1 MAEVQVDIMIR
12 GGLVYDGTG
21 GEPVYADVAI
31 RDGLIV
37 AAEPDCILD
46 GAEEI
51 DATGRIVTPGFID
64 VHTHYD
70 GQAMWSDRL
79 NPSSSHGVTTVV
91 MGNCGVGFAPCRPAD
106 RDMLVRVMEG
116 VEDIPEIV
124 MTAGLSWN
132 WETFPEF
139 LAGLDR
145 HRRDIDI
152 LAYIPHS
159 ALRVYAMGAR
169 GANREPATE
178 ADLSMMANLVQEA
191 IECGALGFSTSGV
204 PIHRTRDGRHIPS
217 FGAAEAELQAI
228 AAGAKRAGRGVLQI
242 LVDLGEE
249 PARKMRMLADLSKA
263 SGLMVTFTLAQRNSE
278 PRAYREILAML
289 DDLNAEPGVRVKA
302 QVFPRPIGMIMN
314 HDLTMNPFRLCP
326 SYADIAD
333 LPMDKKLAELR
344 RPERRRALLTEMP
357 GDPRQPLFLLS
368 RAFHC
373 IYELGDPPDYEQP
386 AERSIA
392 GRAAA
397 LGIPPEELAYDLL
410 LEKEGR
416 VLLLAAI
423 GNYPE
428 GNLDA
433 TFEMLRHPHC
443 VPGLGD
449 GGAHYGLICDSSYPT
464 FTLTHWTRD
473 RAGKRWDLGE
483 AIAALSR
490 RSAELVGLSDRGRIA
505 VGLRAD
511 INVIDYERLQLH
523 APTIHRDLP
532 GGGRRLSQ
540 AATGYAA
547 TIVGGVVIA
556 RNDEPSGALPGR
568 LIRGQASA
576 PARFEEP
583 SSILA
588 GQALVGV
595 EGEGGRDPG

>member
-1 MAEVQVDIMIR
+1 MAETQADIIVR
-12 GGLVYDGTG
+12 GGLVYDGTDG
-21 GEPVYADVAI
+21 DPVRSDVAI

-37 AAEPDCILD
+37 AVEPACPLF

-70 GQAMWSDRL
+70 GQAIWSDRL

-124 MTAGLSWN
+124 MATGLPWD

-139 LAGLDR
+139 LARLDQRR
-145 HRRDIDI
+145 HDIDM

-159 ALRVYAMGAR
+159 ALRVYAMGVR

-178 ADLSMMANLVQEA
+178 ADLAMMADLVQEA

-204 PIHRTRDGRHIPS
+204 PIHRTRDGEHIPS
-217 FGAAEAELQAI
+217 FGATERELHAI
-228 AAGAKRAGRGVLQI
+228 AAGARRAGHGVLQI
-242 LVDLGEE
+242 LVDLSEE

-263 SGLMVTFTLAQRNSE
+263 SGLLVTFTLAQRNSE
-278 PRAYREILAML
+278 PRAYRDVLAML
-289 DDLNAEPGVRVKA
+289 DALNAEPGVRVKA

-326 SYADIAD
+326 SYAAIAD
-333 LPMDKKLAELR
+333 LPIDEKLAQLR
-344 RPERRRALLTEMP
+344 TPAIRQALLSETP
-357 GDPRQPLFLLS
+357 NDAGQPLFLIS
-368 RAFHC
+368 RAFPC
-373 IYELGDPPDYEQP
+373 IYELGDPPNYEQP
-386 AERSIA
+386 PERSIA

-397 LGIPPEELAYDLL
+397 LGVAPEELAYDLL
-410 LEKEGR
+410 LENGGR
-416 VLLLAAI
+416 TLLLAAI
-423 GNYPE
+423 GNYPD

-473 RAGKRWDLGE
+473 RAGERWDLGE
-483 AIAALSR
+483 AIAALSH
-490 RSAELVGLSDRGRIA
+490 RSAQLAGLSDRGRIA

-511 INVIDYERLQLH
+511 INVIDYAGLQLH
-523 APTIHRDLP
+523 APTVHRDLP

-556 RNDEPSGALPGR
+556 RNDTPSGALPGR
-568 LIRGQASA
+568 LVRGPALA
-576 PARFEEP
+576 P
-583 SSILA
+583 
-588 GQALVGV
+588 V
-595 EGEGGRDPG
+595 